1 MDTEENN
8 SLKEQVENLQKENR
22 KLKRMV
28 AFMSIYIILSFIAY
42 IVDRFL

>member
-1 MDTEENN
+1 MEKDSVEKFET
-8 SLKEQVENLQKENR
+8 QVENLQKENR

-28 AFMSIYIILSFIAY
+28 AFMAIYIILSFIAY